1 LRSFGPES
9 FNFQFAIQKH
19 KDRDIHKCNFA
30 VVMHGCE
37 ACCLTLGEEHRLSV
51 FENRMLKKKFG
62 STRDKVIREW
72 GRLHNEELYDLYS
85 SANIIRVI
93 KSEE

>member
-1 LRSFGPES
+1 
-9 FNFQFAIQKH
+9 
-19 KDRDIHKCNFA
+19 
-30 VVMHGCE
+30 
-37 ACCLTLGEEHRLSV
+37 
-51 FENRMLKKKFG
+51 MLKKKFG